1 MDEKQKKITLK
12 RGSSKENTLLHRYKS
27 NPLFPGPNGEDG
39 LDEEKVYTFVDK
51 NMIPE
56 IVEEPVVEMPQSN
69 IEAALQKEQEEK
81 ERLEQFQKAQEEKE
95 RLEQEAALQKEQEE
109 KERLEQLQKAQEEKE
124 RLEQEEK
131 ERRLAEEKQ
140 KMEEL
145 QRVQVTVAE
154 AKEIVSDET
163 AETLIETEEETEKIF
178 GTKKDIIN
186 LDVIS
191 KNFEAGEEVTVNTLK
206 QKHLIDKNVCFVKV
220 LARGILDK
228 PLVVK
233 AQDFSLDAAK
243 MIQLTGGKVVIL
255 TKKKYFD

>member
-69 IEAALQKEQEEK
+69 IEAVLQKEQQEKERLEREAALQKEQQEK
-81 ERLEQFQKAQEEKE
+81 ERLE
-95 RLEQEAALQKEQEE
+95 REAALQKEQEE
-109 KERLEQLQKAQEEKE
+109 KER
-124 RLEQEEK
+124 
-131 ERRLAEEKQ
+131 RLALEKQ

-206 QKHLIDKNVCFVKV
+206 EKHLIDKNVCFVKV

>member
-81 ERLEQFQKAQEEKE
+81 ERLEQEAALQKEQEERKRLEQEAALQKE
-95 RLEQEAALQKEQEE
+95 QEERKRLEQEAALQKEQEE
-109 KERLEQLQKAQEEKE
+109 KER
-124 RLEQEEK
+124 
-131 ERRLAEEKQ
+131 RLALEKQ

>member
-12 RGSSKENTLLHRYKS
+12 RGNSKESTLLHRYKS
-27 NPLFPGPNGEDG
+27 NPLFPGPNGEDDG

-51 NMIPE
+51 NMISE

-69 IEAALQKEQEEK
+69 TEVALQKEQEEK
-81 ERLEQFQKAQEEKE
+81 ERLEREAALQKEQEEKE

-109 KERLEQLQKAQEEKE
+109 KERLEREAALQK
-124 RLEQEEK
+124 EQEEK

-145 QRVQVTVAE
+145 QRAQVSVAE

-178 GTKKDIIN
+178 GTKKAIMN

-191 KNFEAGEEVTVNTLK
+191 KNFESGEEVTVNTLK
-206 QKHLIDKNVCFVKV
+206 EKHLIDKNVCFVKV

>member
-12 RGSSKENTLLHRYKS
+12 RGNSKESTLLHRYKS
-27 NPLFPGPNGEDG
+27 NPLFPGPNGEDDG

-51 NMIPE
+51 NMISE

-69 IEAALQKEQEEK
+69 TEVALQKEQEEK
-81 ERLEQFQKAQEEKE
+81 ERLE
-95 RLEQEAALQKEQEE
+95 REAALQK
-109 KERLEQLQKAQEEKE
+109 
-124 RLEQEEK
+124 EQEEK

-145 QRVQVTVAE
+145 QRAQVSVAE

-178 GTKKDIIN
+178 GTKKAIMN

-191 KNFEAGEEVTVNTLK
+191 KNFESGEEVTVNTLK
-206 QKHLIDKNVCFVKV
+206 EKHLIDKNVCFVKV

>member
-69 IEAALQKEQEEK
+69 IEAVLQKEQQEK
-81 ERLEQFQKAQEEKE
+81 ERLE
-95 RLEQEAALQKEQEE
+95 REAALQKEQEE
-109 KERLEQLQKAQEEKE
+109 KER
-124 RLEQEEK
+124 
-131 ERRLAEEKQ
+131 RLALEKQ

-206 QKHLIDKNVCFVKV
+206 EKHLIDKNVCFVKV

-243 MIQLTGGKVVIL
+243 MIQLTGGKEV
-255 TKKKYFD
+255 

>member
-12 RGSSKENTLLHRYKS
+12 RGSSKETTLLHRYKS

-51 NMIPE
+51 NMISE
-56 IVEEPVVEMPQSN
+56 IVEEPVVEMPQPN

-81 ERLEQFQKAQEEKE
+81 ERLEREVALQKEQEEKE
-95 RLEQEAALQKEQEE
+95 RLEKEAALQKEQEE
-109 KERLEQLQKAQEEKE
+109 KERLEKEAALQK
-124 RLEQEEK
+124 EQEEK
-131 ERRLAEEKQ
+131 ERRLAEERQ

-145 QRVQVTVAE
+145 QRVQVSVAE
-154 AKEIVSDET
+154 AKEMVSDET

-178 GTKKDIIN
+178 GSKKDIIN

-206 QKHLIDKNVCFVKV
+206 EKHLIDKNVCFVKV

>member
-1 MDEKQKKITLK
+1 MDEKQKKIILK
-12 RGSSKENTLLHRYKS
+12 RGSSKENTILHRYKN

-51 NMIPE
+51 NAIPE
-56 IVEEPVVEMPQSN
+56 VVEEPVVEMSQPD
-69 IEAALQKEQEEK
+69 IEAKLQKEQEEK
-81 ERLEQFQKAQEEKE
+81 ERLE
-95 RLEQEAALQKEQEE
+95 LEAKLQKEQEE
-109 KERLEQLQKAQEEKE
+109 KERLELEAKLQK
-124 RLEQEEK
+124 EQEEK
-131 ERRLAEEKQ
+131 ERHLAEEKQ
-140 KMEEL
+140 RMEEL
-145 QRVQVTVAE
+145 QRAQVSVAE

-178 GTKKDIIN
+178 GTKKAIMN

-191 KNFEAGEEVTVNTLK
+191 KNFESGEEVTVNTLK
-206 QKHLIDKNVCFVKV
+206 EKHLIDKNVCFVKV

>member
-12 RGSSKENTLLHRYKS
+12 RGNSKESTLLHRYKS
-27 NPLFPGPNGEDG
+27 NPLFPGPNGEDDG
-39 LDEEKVYTFVDK
+39 LDEEKVYTFIDK
-51 NMIPE
+51 NMISE

-69 IEAALQKEQEEK
+69 TEVALQKEQEEK
-81 ERLEQFQKAQEEKE
+81 ERLEREV
-95 RLEQEAALQKEQEE
+95 ALQKEQEE
-109 KERLEQLQKAQEEKE
+109 KERLEREAALQK
-124 RLEQEEK
+124 EQEEK

-145 QRVQVTVAE
+145 QRSQVSVAE

-178 GTKKDIIN
+178 GTKKTIIN

-191 KNFEAGEEVTVNTLK
+191 KNFESGEEVTVNTLK
-206 QKHLIDKNVCFVKV
+206 EKHLIDKNVCFVKV

>member
-69 IEAALQKEQEEK
+69 IEAVLQKEQQEK
-81 ERLEQFQKAQEEKE
+81 ERLE
-95 RLEQEAALQKEQEE
+95 REAALQKEQEE
-109 KERLEQLQKAQEEKE
+109 KER
-124 RLEQEEK
+124 
-131 ERRLAEEKQ
+131 RLALEKQ

-206 QKHLIDKNVCFVKV
+206 EKHLIDKNVCFVKV

>member
-12 RGSSKENTLLHRYKS
+12 RGNSKESTLLHRYKS
-27 NPLFPGPNGEDG
+27 NPLFPGPNGEDDG
-39 LDEEKVYTFVDK
+39 LDEEKVYTFIDK
-51 NMIPE
+51 NMISE

-69 IEAALQKEQEEK
+69 TEVALQKEQEEK
-81 ERLEQFQKAQEEKE
+81 ERLE
-95 RLEQEAALQKEQEE
+95 REAALQK
-109 KERLEQLQKAQEEKE
+109 
-124 RLEQEEK
+124 EQEEK

-145 QRVQVTVAE
+145 QRSQVSVAE

-178 GTKKDIIN
+178 GTKKTIIN

-191 KNFEAGEEVTVNTLK
+191 KNFESGEEVTVNTLK
-206 QKHLIDKNVCFVKV
+206 EKHLIDKNVCFVKV

>member
-69 IEAALQKEQEEK
+69 IEAVLQKEQQEKERLEREAALQKEQQEK
-81 ERLEQFQKAQEEKE
+81 ERLE
-95 RLEQEAALQKEQEE
+95 REAALQKEQEE
-109 KERLEQLQKAQEEKE
+109 KER
-124 RLEQEEK
+124 
-131 ERRLAEEKQ
+131 RLALEKQ

-206 QKHLIDKNVCFVKV
+206 EKHLIDKNVCFVKV

-243 MIQLTGGKVVIL
+243 MIQLTGGQVVIL